1 MHKRIFDFNK
11 EILFGEFGALISAPI
26 AAFIASQFTKS
37 ASFISAVAVLG
48 SLAGASLFWIAMRA
62 FDEKRRHELS
72 VNHLATDVGYFTPA
86 AFLTTLLFYYPT
98 LFFLSRH
105 MINQDY
111 RIVSSVMLSQI
122 LAFSM
127 FLIVMN
133 LYHHYLWKIA
143 KIDF

>member
-1 MHKRIFDFNK
+1 MDKRVIDFNK

-26 AAFIASQFTKS
+26 AAFIISQFTKS
-37 ASFISAVAVLG
+37 ASFISAIAVLG

-62 FDEKRRHELS
+62 YDENRRHEIS
-72 VNHLATDVGYFTPA
+72 HLATDVGYFTPA

-98 LFFLSRH
+98 LFLLSRH
-105 MINQDY
+105 LINQDY
-111 RIVSSVMLSQI
+111 RIMSSVVLSQF

-127 FLIVMN
+127 FLIVIN